1 MKRLYK
7 IISIFISILIIT
19 SLIYSIHAADIVDT
33 NPFDQAKDFLQ
44 AGAED
49 VGMLEEM
56 DRVSE
61 SVFGFNFGNT
71 EIMEVIDFLWGIGL
85 LAIFVTTVI
94 LGIKYMMVLPQEK
107 SRVKQALT
115 PYVIGTVIIFGAL
128 TIWKFI
134 IVILEGSM

>member
-7 IISIFISILIIT
+7 IVNIFIVIIAIFT
-19 SLIYSIHAADIVDT
+19 LTYNVNAAK
-33 NPFDQAKDFLQ
+33 NPWDQAKDFLQ

-56 DRVSE
+56 NRVGE
-61 SVFGFNFGNT
+61 KFGIKFGNR

-85 LAIFVTTVI
+85 LVIFVTTVI
-94 LGIKYMMVLPQEK
+94 LGIKYMMVLPEEK
-107 SRVKQALT
+107 SRVKQAFT

-128 TIWKFI
+128 TIWRFV